1 MGDETGGRNEDCFQ
15 RFSREGMMLKPDKI
29 FLEGAAV
36 VRINWAATVHD
47 EEFWSRKIML
57 GLYKIADKIAYISA
71 TSSAGT
77 SVSFFVERARHMVES
92 KFSNLMG

>member
-1 MGDETGGRNEDCFQ
+1 
-15 RFSREGMMLKPDKI
+15 MLKLDSI
-29 FLEGAAV
+29 FLERNVV

-57 GLYKIADKIAYISA
+57 GLYNIADKIAYRFT

-77 SVSFFVERARHMVES
+77 SVSFFVERAEHVVEL
-92 KFSNLMG
+92 KFNNLMG